1 MASSILLFGAT
12 SLLGFRL
19 ATIFP
24 KTMLPF
30 GSPGN
35 KAKSVR
41 QWPALQL
48 CDVSWIT
55 KVFEQTQS
63 KILLYCHAICDVPKC
78 EADPNWAYEMNV
90 HQLDRV
96 IKSLPESTRLVYVS
110 SDHVFGGDGVY
121 TEESCP
127 CPISIYG
134 KTRVDAEYLV
144 LKRPGSLVV
153 RAGLGIGRSPDG
165 RTGHL
170 DWLRYRSQQKLPITI
185 IQDEYRSAVWQ
196 HDLAIRIMQLA
207 QSGEMGISHV
217 PATRAVSR
225 VDLANYLIHKYQI
238 PATFKIETCRQQ
250 LYPHLGRVELR
261 SVYKGD
267 LFKPLDSVLDS

>member
-1 MASSILLFGAT
+1 MCIRDR
-12 SLLGFRL
+12 LLGFHL
-19 ATIFP
+19 ATMFP
-24 KTMLPF
+24 RTVLPF
-30 GSPGN
+30 ISPGN
-35 KAKSVR
+35 TTKSVR

-48 CDVSWIT
+48 HDSAWIT
-55 KVFEQTQS
+55 KVFEQMQP

-78 EADPNWAYEMNV
+78 EADQNWAYEMNV

-185 IQDEYRSAVWQ
+185 IQDEHRSVVWQ
-196 HDLAIRIMQLA
+196 RDLAIRIMQLV
-207 QSGEMGISHV
+207 QRGEMGISHV

-225 VDLANYLIHKYQI
+225 VDLANYLIRKFQI
-238 PATFKIETCRQQ
+238 PATFKIEFCRQQ
-250 LYPHLGRVELR
+250 FYPHLSRVELR
-261 SVYKGD
+261 SVRKGV
-267 LFKPLDSVLDS
+267 LSKPLVSVLDS

>member
-63 KILLYCHAICDVPKC
+63 KTLLYCHAICDVPKC

-90 HQLDRV
+90 HQLDRA
-96 IKSLPESTRLVYVS
+96 IKSLPESIRLVYVS

-127 CPISIYG
+127 YPISIYG
-134 KTRVDAEYLV
+134 KTRVDAEHLV

-153 RAGLGIGRSPDG
+153 RAGLGIGSSPDG

-185 IQDEYRSAVWQ
+185 IQDEHRSVVWQ
-196 HDLAIRIMQLA
+196 RDLAIRIMQLA

-225 VDLANYLIHKYQI
+225 VDLANYLIHKFQI

-267 LFKPLDSVLDS
+267 LFKSLDSVLDS